1 MLNVEEGASQVQR
14 QSMNPSSTLTI
25 AIVAGEHSGDI
36 LGASLIQ
43 ALKHK
48 YQSLGYQQVRFVG
61 IAGPRM
67 IAKGCEALFAMEELA
82 VMGLVEV
89 LGRLPRLFKVRHSLI
104 KQLKDCKPDIFIG
117 IDAPDFN
124 LGLEARLKKLGIPT
138 VHYVSPSVWAWRQG
152 RIHKIAKATNLVLA
166 LLPFEKPIYDQHK
179 VPCDFVGHTLADE
192 IPVEVDQLASRQ
204 QLKSLIPELNI
215 DSPILAVLPGSR
227 RAEVELLSPTFL
239 KACVE
244 LKQRLPQLQFV
255 VPFVNKER
263 QQQFHQLLQLHAPQL
278 DVFGLEGHSRLVMQ
292 CANAVLLASGTATLE
307 AMLCHCPM
315 VVGYRLKPMS
325 YSIFKHLIKIDYFS
339 LPNLLTQFY
348 QRSEPEEFRYFA
360 PELLQDELTPHA
372 LVQELLLLL
381 QNEQPEN
388 QMIRDYYAML
398 HRKIRRDASEQAAS
412 SVIRLLRDL
421 QENHG

>member
-1 MLNVEEGASQVQR
+1 MFEVEQDTAQAN
-14 QSMNPSSTLTI
+14 QSPAESSSVLTV

-43 ALKHK
+43 ALRHK
-48 YQSLGYQQVRFVG
+48 YQSLGYQEIRFVG
-61 IAGPRM
+61 IAGERM
-67 IAKGCEALFAMEELA
+67 IAQGCQALFAMEELA

-89 LGRLPRLFKVRHSLI
+89 LGRLPRLIQVRRSLI
-104 KQLKDCKPDIFIG
+104 KQIKNIQPDIFIG

-124 LGLEARLKKLGIPT
+124 LGLETRLKKLGIPT

-166 LLPFEKPIYDQHK
+166 LLPFEKPIYDTHN

-192 IPVEVDQLASRQ
+192 IPVEVDQLACRQ
-204 QLKSLIPELNI
+204 QLQSLLPLL
-215 DSPILAVLPGSR
+215 DVSSPMLAVLPGSR

-239 KACVE
+239 AACLE
-244 LKQRLPQLQFV
+244 LKQRIPALQFV
-255 VPFVNKER
+255 VPFVNEER
-263 QQQFHQLLQLHAPQL
+263 QAQFEALRDTHAPDLVVHGIQ
-278 DVFGLEGHSRLVMQ
+278 GHSRLVMQ
-292 CANAVLLASGTATLE
+292 SANAVVLASGTATLE

-325 YSIFKHLIKIDYFS
+325 YNIFKHLIKIDYFS

-348 QRSEPEEFRYFA
+348 QRTQPDDFRYFA
-360 PELLQDELTPHA
+360 PELLQDELTSHA

-381 QNEQPEN
+381 QSEQGEA
-388 QMIRDYYAML
+388 QSIREYYAML
-398 HRKIRRDASEQAAS
+398 HRKIRRDASEQAAT

-421 QENHG
+421 KESNA

>member
-1 MLNVEEGASQVQR
+1 MLPVNDDTSLEPQFPEPA
-14 QSMNPSSTLTI
+14 STLTI

-43 ALKHK
+43 ALRNK
-48 YQSLGYQQVRFVG
+48 YQSLGYDNIRFVG
-61 IAGPRM
+61 IAGERM

-89 LGRLPRLFKVRHSLI
+89 LGRLPRLIHVRRSLI
-104 KQLKDCKPDIFIG
+104 EQLKNIQPDIFIG

-124 LGLEARLKKLGIPT
+124 LGLEARLKKAGIPT

-166 LLPFEKPIYDQHK
+166 LLPFEKPIYDEFK

-192 IPVEVDQLASRQ
+192 IPVEVDQHACRQ
-204 QLKSLIPELNI
+204 QLSSLIPTL
-215 DSPILAVLPGSR
+215 DVTSPLLAVLPGSR

-239 KACVE
+239 AACVQ
-244 LKQRLPQLQFV
+244 LKARIPALQFV
-255 VPFVNKER
+255 VPFVNELR
-263 QQQFHQLLQLHAPQL
+263 QQQFADLKAEIAPELVIHSVQ
-278 DVFGLEGHSRLVMQ
+278 GHSRLIMQSADAVM
-292 CANAVLLASGTATLE
+292 LASGTATLE

-315 VVGYRLKPMS
+315 VVGYRLKAMS
-325 YSIFKHLIKIDYFS
+325 YAIFKHLIKIDYFS

-348 QRSEPEEFRYFA
+348 QRSHPEDYRYFA
-360 PELLQDELTPHA
+360 AELLQDELTPHA

-381 QNEQPEN
+381 QSPQGEN
-388 QMIRDYYAML
+388 HAVREYYAML
-398 HRKIRRDASEQAAS
+398 HRQIRRDASEQAAS

-421 QENHG
+421 KTS